1 MNSITALSLLVA
13 PLLQLWLAALLVRKR
28 VARDF
33 RFFFIYTVFAVVAE
47 VAKFLVR
54 ANPLTYIQ
62 VYLVTEPFYA
72 LLGYLAIYDVF
83 HQVFRNFQR
92 IWWFKFLL
100 PGMGLLMLG
109 IAITIATLRPP
120 MQAGEFLA
128 TVFVLQIIVRC
139 LQLGVFFLIF
149 GLARFYYLFWRQYSF
164 GIAAGFGVA
173 AFGILV
179 TFVAR
184 SISGTKYIT
193 ALQFLPS
200 VTYLLAVLIWL
211 VSFLKPLPPDP
222 LREIRP
228 LLTPDLMRELYERYR
243 RLIRDLFNPCSEA
256 S

>member
-1 MNSITALSLLVA
+1 MNYITALSLLVA
-13 PLLQLWLAALLVRKR
+13 PLLQLWLAILLVRKR

-33 RFFFIYTVFAVVAE
+33 RFFFVYTAFAVVAE
-47 VAKFLVR
+47 IVKFLFR
-54 ANPLTYIQ
+54 GDPLTYFQ
-62 VYLVTEPFYA
+62 VYLVTEPLYA
-72 LLGYLAIYDVF
+72 LLGYLAISDVF
-83 HQVFRNFQR
+83 YQVFQNFHR
-92 IWWFKFLL
+92 IWWFKLLL

-109 IAITIATLRPP
+109 LAVIIATLRPP
-120 MQAGEFLA
+120 LQASEFLA

-184 SISGTKYIT
+184 SIFGTKYAP

-222 LREIRP
+222 LREVRP
-228 LLTPDLMRELYERYR
+228 MLTPDLMRELYERYR
-243 RLIRDLFNPCSEA
+243 RLLRDLFNPCSEA